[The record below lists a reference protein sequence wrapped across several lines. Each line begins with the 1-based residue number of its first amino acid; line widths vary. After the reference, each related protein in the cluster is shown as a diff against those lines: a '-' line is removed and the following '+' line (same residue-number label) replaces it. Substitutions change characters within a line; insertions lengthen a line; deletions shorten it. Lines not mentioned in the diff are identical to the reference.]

1 MEHFPGYFAR
11 YFSSNGAAGAQPFD
25 LEAAVSDYRE
35 TVNKTL
41 GTTKTN

>member
-1 MEHFPGYFAR
+1 MEHFPGYFSQ
-11 YFSSNGAAGAQPFD
+11 YFTPEAAAGAQPFD